1 MFYKVLKPYGFG
13 QEFKSHCSFCTF
25 PLWEG
30 TSIHF
35 FYQCFWSSYLLLS
48 PLFPNVSLW
57 HTVNFFIFYFFWK
70 HLLSEQKNH
79 HWGRDLSVYE
89 HTWKAIFLHIKK
101 PILYVHC
108 REQNRTL
115 WSYVLD
121 FEEHNQS
128 DFTLRNQQWQMLG
141 WVIWKKVVPCYTLHV
156 QQTTILAK
164 Y

>member
-1 MFYKVLKPYGFG
+1 MQLLHF
-13 QEFKSHCSFCTF
+13 SFVRGNINTF
-25 PLWEG
+25 
-30 TSIHF
+30 
-35 FYQCFWSSYLLLS
+35 LLS
-48 PLFPNVSLW
+48 MFLVKLSAAVSSVSKCQPVTYCQFFL
-57 HTVNFFIFYFFWK
+57 FFIFSESIYFQRK
-70 HLLSEQKNH
+70 KKH

-141 WVIWKKVVPCYTLHV
+141 WVIWKKLSHATLFMYN
-156 QQTTILAK
+156 K
-164 Y
+164 